1 MKMKRRLNEEQ
12 EFRILLL
19 VLDKVLWFGF
29 GIMALGFYKMLS
41 SGVIGEGIYFLIAGI
56 VILTIFVWQLI
67 KEYHFS
73 R

>member
-1 MKMKRRLNEEQ
+1 MKRRLNEEQ

-29 GIMALGFYKMLS
+29 GVMALGFYNMLS
-41 SGVIGEGIYFLIAGI
+41 SGAIGEGIYFLIAGI
-56 VILTIFVWQLI
+56 VILTIFVWLLI